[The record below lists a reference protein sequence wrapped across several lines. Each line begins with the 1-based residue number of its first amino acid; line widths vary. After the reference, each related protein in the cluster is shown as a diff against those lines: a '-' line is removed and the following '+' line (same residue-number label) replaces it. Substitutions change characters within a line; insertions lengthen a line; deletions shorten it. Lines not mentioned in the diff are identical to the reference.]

1 MFNLNEKIAAWRKQM
16 SADGIRT
23 SAVLDE
29 LESHLHEEVEQQRRL
44 GLSVQP
50 AFEAAIQQL
59 GQSRVLIQE
68 FKKINETTER
78 KSMKRNII
86 IFGGLFSMLF
96 GYSMIMPLLGN
107 LHRTGTLRSLTWL
120 LCGIVLVVIGGITA
134 FYAIRRF
141 QARGLRWVNIG
152 LIAVGAWYLI
162 PASIVFINEKLSST
176 ERIWATGLM
185 AATVVFFASCLHLN
199 QARPSRS
206 ACES

>member
-1 MFNLNEKIAAWRKQM
+1 MFNLEQAIVAWRQQM
-16 SADGIRT
+16 IAGGVKSST
-23 SAVLDE
+23 VLDE
-29 LESHLHEEVEQQRRL
+29 LENHLREEVEQQRRF

-78 KSMKRNII
+78 KSMKLNAI
-86 IFGGLFSMLF
+86 IFGGLFSMLC
-96 GYSMIMPLLGN
+96 GYGMIMPLLGD

-120 LCGIVLVVIGGITA
+120 LCGIVLVVIGGIA
-134 FYAIRRF
+134 VFYTIRRF

-152 LIAVGAWYLI
+152 LIAGAWYLI

-185 AATVVFFASCLHLN
+185 AATVVFFASCLYFN
-199 QARPSRS
+199 QAYPSQSR
-206 ACES
+206 CES